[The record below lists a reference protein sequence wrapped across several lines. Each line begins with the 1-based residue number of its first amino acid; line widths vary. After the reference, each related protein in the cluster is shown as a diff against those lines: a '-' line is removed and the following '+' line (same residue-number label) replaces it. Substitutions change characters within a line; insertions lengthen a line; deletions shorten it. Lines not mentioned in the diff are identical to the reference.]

1 MQSIN
6 NAIKKAL
13 LEKGIDVQAEYN
25 KAANKLCKINIPPN
39 KISKRNH
46 IHKGILHKDYVIQ
59 KPTRKV
65 NDE

>member
-46 IHKGILHKDYVIQ
+46 IHKGILHKDHVIQ
-59 KPTRKV
+59 KSTRKV

>member
-1 MQSIN
+1 MFEIN
-6 NAIKKAL
+6 KAIKKAL
-13 LEKGIDVQAEYN
+13 AEKGIDVQAEYN
-25 KAANKLCKINIPPN
+25 KVANKLCKISIPPN

-46 IHKGILHKDYVIQ
+46 IHKGILHKDHLIQ